1 MNHIMAEVEA
11 LIMSGHGLTIQ
22 DIMKLSGRNRNEI
35 LETLDQIQEEYSH
48 ENHGVELKNIAGRYS
63 FFTKAE
69 YFDLV
74 SKIRK
79 KSVSEI
85 TNSQMQVLAVIAYN
99 QPLTLKEIE
108 KFRGS
113 ACANQSKE
121 LISMGLIK
129 RKRDKTKKGN
139 PYVYVTTEN
148 FLKAL
153 GISNLSDL
161 KEEFVENTEIPENV
175 RRDIP
180 PES

>member
-1 MNHIMAEVEA
+1 MNNIMAEVEA

-22 DIMKLSGRNRNEI
+22 DIMKLSERNRNEI
-35 LETLDQIQEEYSH
+35 LETVDRIQEEYSH
-48 ENHGVELKNIAGRYS
+48 VNHGVELKNIAGKYS
-63 FFTKAE
+63 FFTKSE

-85 TNSQMQVLAVIAYN
+85 TNSQMQVLAIVAYN
-99 QPLTLKEIE
+99 QPLTLKDIE

-113 ACANQSKE
+113 VCANQIKE
-121 LISMGLIK
+121 LISMGLMK

-139 PYVYVTTEN
+139 PYIYVTTEN

-153 GISNLSDL
+153 GISDLSDL
-161 KEEFVENTEIPENV
+161 KEEFVENTKISEDVWNSV
-175 RRDIP
+175 P